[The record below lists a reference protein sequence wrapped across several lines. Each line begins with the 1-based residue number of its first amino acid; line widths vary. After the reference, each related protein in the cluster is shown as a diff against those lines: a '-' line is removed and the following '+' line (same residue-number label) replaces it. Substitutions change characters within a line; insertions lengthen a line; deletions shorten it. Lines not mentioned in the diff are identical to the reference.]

1 MDYIQD
7 IKVVPGIERALM
19 NAICPIQRV
28 SILLSKLLNSY
39 LKLPL
44 PVFQ

>member
-1 MDYIQD
+1 MDHVQD
-7 IKVVPGIERALM
+7 IKLSPGIERALL